1 MNEITVV
8 SLGVSADGLT
18 LGALEAMKQAK
29 RVILRTAQ
37 TPAAAYLDGQ
47 GIAYSSLDPLYE
59 TAEDFD
65 SLNAALA
72 GAIVLWI
79 LALACEF
86 AAIMALTKN
95 FTIRFTKNGN
105 TNMLILLIGF
115 IVLDFIFAVIAA
127 QLWKKAN
134 RIKPMSEKNKFL
146 FYLWNEMGVI
156 MACICFIPLII
167 LLLKSNKLDKKTKTI
182 VTAVAAAALL
192 IAGVTS
198 ADYHP
203 VSAEQKAEA
212 ETSITDDVYWT
223 TFGHKYHLDVDC
235 QAIVNSNTAYEG
247 TVTEAIESGR
257 TAICSFCAKRH
268 ADELDLD
275 ALNVEKEIGE
285 EEAVAPAA

>member
-1 MNEITVV
+1 MAQKIVRASDGREIKPA
-8 SLGVSADGLT
+8 S
-18 LGALEAMKQAK
+18 EEKKAK
-29 RVILRTAQ
+29 KAT
-37 TPAAAYLDGQ
+37 AAAEEAVEEAAEKKGKKIVQ
-47 GIAYSSLDPLYE
+47 AEPTKGSSAGYR
-59 TAEDFD
+59 
-65 SLNAALA
+65 A

-115 IVLDFIFAVIAA
+115 IVLDFIFAVVAA

-146 FYLWNEMGVI
+146 FYLWSEMGVI

-167 LLLKSNKLDKKTKTI
+167 LLIKSDKLDKKTKTI
-182 VTAVAAAALL
+182 VTAIAAAALL
-192 IAGVTS
+192 ITGAAS

-212 ETSITDDVYWT
+212 EESITEDVYWT

-235 QAIVNSNTAYEG
+235 QAIVNSNTVYEG

-275 ALNVEKEIGE
+275 ALNVEKAAE
-285 EEAVAPAA
+285 EEAVEPAA

>member
-1 MNEITVV
+1 MAQKIVRASDGREIKPA
-8 SLGVSADGLT
+8 SEEKKAR
-18 LGALEAMKQAK
+18 K
-29 RVILRTAQ
+29 
-37 TPAAAYLDGQ
+37 AAAAAEQVEEKAKSGRKIVQ
-47 GIAYSSLDPLYE
+47 AEPTKGSSAGYR
-59 TAEDFD
+59 
-65 SLNAALA
+65 A

-146 FYLWNEMGVI
+146 FYLWNELGVI

-167 LLLKSNKLDKKTKTI
+167 LLLKNNKLDKKTKTL
-182 VTAVAAAALL
+182 VTIIAAVALL
-192 IAGVTS
+192 IAGVAS
-198 ADYHP
+198 ADFNP

-212 ETSITDDVYWT
+212 EAEITDDVYWT
-223 TFGHKYHLDVDC
+223 TFGHKYHMDLDC
-235 QAIVNSNTAYEG
+235 QAIVNSSTVYQG

-257 TAICSFCAKRH
+257 STLCSFCAKRH

-275 ALNVEKEIGE
+275 ALNVEKGAE
-285 EEAVAPAA
+285 EELAVQPAA

>member
-1 MNEITVV
+1 MAQKIVRASDGREIKPA
-8 SLGVSADGLT
+8 SEEKKAR
-18 LGALEAMKQAK
+18 K
-29 RVILRTAQ
+29 
-37 TPAAAYLDGQ
+37 AAAAAEQVEEKAKSGRKIVQ
-47 GIAYSSLDPLYE
+47 AEPTKGSSAGYR
-59 TAEDFD
+59 
-65 SLNAALA
+65 A

-146 FYLWNEMGVI
+146 FYLWNEVGVI

-167 LLLKSNKLDKKTKTI
+167 LLLKNNKLDKKTKTI

-235 QAIVNSNTAYEG
+235 QAIVNSNTVYEG

>member
-1 MNEITVV
+1 MAQKIVRASDGREIKPA
-8 SLGVSADGLT
+8 SEEKKAR
-18 LGALEAMKQAK
+18 K
-29 RVILRTAQ
+29 
-37 TPAAAYLDGQ
+37 AAAAAEQVEEKAKSGRKIVQ
-47 GIAYSSLDPLYE
+47 AEPTKGSSAGYR
-59 TAEDFD
+59 
-65 SLNAALA
+65 A

-105 TNMLILLIGF
+105 TNMLILLIGL
-115 IVLDFIFAVIAA
+115 IVLDFIFAVVAA

-146 FYLWNEMGVI
+146 FYLWSEMGVI

-235 QAIVNSNTAYEG
+235 QAIVNSNTVYEG

-257 TAICSFCAKRH
+257 ESICSFCAKRH

>member
-1 MNEITVV
+1 MAQKIVRASDGREIKPASEEKKRKKAAEAVEAV
-8 SLGVSADGLT
+8 EEQAEKKGRKIVQAEPVKGSSAGY
-18 LGALEAMKQAK
+18 
-29 RVILRTAQ
+29 R
-37 TPAAAYLDGQ
+37 
-47 GIAYSSLDPLYE
+47 
-59 TAEDFD
+59 
-65 SLNAALA
+65 A

-79 LALACEF
+79 LALLCEF
-86 AAIMALTKN
+86 GAIMALTKN

-105 TNMLILLIGF
+105 TNMLILLIGL
-115 IVLDFIFAVIAA
+115 IVLDFIFAVVAA

-156 MACICFIPLII
+156 MACICFIPLLIV
-167 LLLKSNKLDKKTKTI
+167 LLKNNKLDKKTKTI

-192 IAGVTS
+192 IAGVAS

-212 ETSITDDVYWT
+212 EQEITDDVYWT

-235 QAIVNSNTAYEG
+235 QAIVNSNTVYEG

-275 ALNVEKEIGE
+275 ALNVEKELGE
-285 EEAVAPAA
+285 EEAAAPAA

>member
-1 MNEITVV
+1 MAQKIVRASDGREVKPASEEKKARKKAEAVEEAVEKPAKKKEQTVV
-8 SLGVSADGLT
+8 QAEPVKGSAAGY
-18 LGALEAMKQAK
+18 
-29 RVILRTAQ
+29 R
-37 TPAAAYLDGQ
+37 
-47 GIAYSSLDPLYE
+47 
-59 TAEDFD
+59 
-65 SLNAALA
+65 A

-79 LALACEF
+79 LAIACEIL
-86 AAIMALTKN
+86 AILALTKS
-95 FTIRFTKNGN
+95 FTIHFTNNGN
-105 TNMLILLIGF
+105 TNMLILLIGL
-115 IVLDFIFAVIAA
+115 IVLDFIFAVVAA

-146 FYLWNEMGVI
+146 FYLWNELGVI

-182 VTAVAAAALL
+182 VTTIAAAALL
-192 IAGVTS
+192 ISGLAS
-198 ADYHP
+198 ADFHP

-212 ETSITDDVYWT
+212 ESSITDDVYWT
-223 TFGHKYHLDVDC
+223 TFGHKYHLDLDC
-235 QAIVNSNTAYEG
+235 QAIVNSNTVYQG

-285 EEAVAPAA
+285 ETAVAPAA

>member
-1 MNEITVV
+1 MAQKIVRASDGREIKPASEEKKRKKAAEAAETVEEQAAEKKGRKIV
-8 SLGVSADGLT
+8 QAEPVKGSSAGY
-18 LGALEAMKQAK
+18 
-29 RVILRTAQ
+29 R
-37 TPAAAYLDGQ
+37 
-47 GIAYSSLDPLYE
+47 
-59 TAEDFD
+59 
-65 SLNAALA
+65 A

-95 FTIRFTKNGN
+95 FTIRFTQNGN

-115 IVLDFIFAVIAA
+115 IVLDFIFAVVAA

-146 FYLWNEMGVI
+146 FYLWNELGVI
-156 MACICFIPLII
+156 MACICFIPLIV

-192 IAGVTS
+192 IAGVAS
-198 ADYHP
+198 ADFHP

-212 ETSITDDVYWT
+212 EQEITEDVYWT

-235 QAIVNSNTAYEG
+235 QAIVNSNTVYEG

-275 ALNVEKEIGE
+275 ALNVEQEVG
-285 EEAVAPAA
+285 EAVQPAA

>member
-1 MNEITVV
+1 MAQKIVRASDGREVKPASEEKKARKKVEAVEEAVEKPAKKKEQTVV
-8 SLGVSADGLT
+8 QAEPVKGSAAGY
-18 LGALEAMKQAK
+18 
-29 RVILRTAQ
+29 R
-37 TPAAAYLDGQ
+37 
-47 GIAYSSLDPLYE
+47 
-59 TAEDFD
+59 
-65 SLNAALA
+65 A
-72 GAIVLWI
+72 GAIVLWLLAIACEI
-79 LALACEF
+79 LAIL
-86 AAIMALTKN
+86 ALTKN
-95 FTIRFTKNGN
+95 FTIRFTNDGQ
-105 TNMLILLIGF
+105 TNMLILLIGL
-115 IVLDFIFAVIAA
+115 IVLDFIFAVVAA

-146 FYLWNEMGVI
+146 FYLWNELGVI

-182 VTAVAAAALL
+182 VTAIAAAALV
-192 IAGVTS
+192 IAGVAS

-212 ETSITDDVYWT
+212 ESTITDDVYWT
-223 TFGHKYHLDVDC
+223 TFGHKYHLDLDC
-235 QAIVNSNTAYEG
+235 QAIVNSNTVYQG

-285 EEAVAPAA
+285 EESVAPAA

>member
-1 MNEITVV
+1 MAQKIVRASDGREVKPASEEKKARKKVEAVEEAAEQPRKKEQKVV
-8 SLGVSADGLT
+8 QAEPVKGSSAGY
-18 LGALEAMKQAK
+18 
-29 RVILRTAQ
+29 R
-37 TPAAAYLDGQ
+37 
-47 GIAYSSLDPLYE
+47 
-59 TAEDFD
+59 
-65 SLNAALA
+65 A

-79 LALACEF
+79 LAIVCEILA
-86 AAIMALTKN
+86 ILALTKN
-95 FTIRFTKNGN
+95 FTIRFTQNGN
-105 TNMLILLIGF
+105 TNMLILLIGL
-115 IVLDFIFAVIAA
+115 IVLDFIFAVVAA

-156 MACICFIPLII
+156 MACICFLPLII

-182 VTAVAAAALL
+182 VTAIAAAALV
-192 IAGVTS
+192 IAGVAS
-198 ADYHP
+198 ADFHP
-203 VSAEQKAEA
+203 VSAEQKEEA
-212 ETSITDDVYWT
+212 ESTITDDVYWT
-223 TFGHKYHLDVDC
+223 TFGHKYHLDLDC
-235 QAIVNSNTAYEG
+235 QAIVNSNTVYQG

>member
-1 MNEITVV
+1 MAQKIVRASDGREIKPA
-8 SLGVSADGLT
+8 SEEKKAR
-18 LGALEAMKQAK
+18 K
-29 RVILRTAQ
+29 
-37 TPAAAYLDGQ
+37 AAA
-47 GIAYSSLDPLYE
+47 A
-59 TAEDFD
+59 AEQVEEKAK
-65 SLNAALA
+65 SGRKIVQAEPTKGSAAGYRA

-146 FYLWNEMGVI
+146 FYLWSEMGVI

-235 QAIVNSNTAYEG
+235 QAIVNSNTVYEG

>member
-1 MNEITVV
+1 
-8 SLGVSADGLT
+8 
-18 LGALEAMKQAK
+18 
-29 RVILRTAQ
+29 
-37 TPAAAYLDGQ
+37 
-47 GIAYSSLDPLYE
+47 
-59 TAEDFD
+59 
-65 SLNAALA
+65 
-72 GAIVLWI
+72 
-79 LALACEF
+79 
-86 AAIMALTKN
+86 
-95 FTIRFTKNGN
+95 
-105 TNMLILLIGF
+105 
-115 IVLDFIFAVIAA
+115 
-127 QLWKKAN
+127 
-134 RIKPMSEKNKFL
+134 MSEKNKFL
-146 FYLWNEMGVI
+146 FYLWSEMGVI

-235 QAIVNSNTAYEG
+235 QAIVNSNTVYEG

>member
-1 MNEITVV
+1 MAQKIVRASDGREIKPA
-8 SLGVSADGLT
+8 SEEKKAR
-18 LGALEAMKQAK
+18 K
-29 RVILRTAQ
+29 
-37 TPAAAYLDGQ
+37 AAAAAEQVEEKAKSGRKIVQ
-47 GIAYSSLDPLYE
+47 AEPTKGSSAGYR
-59 TAEDFD
+59 
-65 SLNAALA
+65 A

-146 FYLWNEMGVI
+146 FYLWSEMGVI
-156 MACICFIPLII
+156 MACICFIPLLI

-223 TFGHKYHLDVDC
+223 TLGHKYHLDVDC
-235 QAIVNSNTAYEG
+235 QAIVNSNTVYEG

>member
-1 MNEITVV
+1 MAQKIVRASDGREIKPA
-8 SLGVSADGLT
+8 SEEKKAR
-18 LGALEAMKQAK
+18 K
-29 RVILRTAQ
+29 
-37 TPAAAYLDGQ
+37 AAA
-47 GIAYSSLDPLYE
+47 A
-59 TAEDFD
+59 AEQVEEKAK
-65 SLNAALA
+65 SGRKIVQAEPTKGSAAGYRA

-146 FYLWNEMGVI
+146 FYLWNELGVI

-235 QAIVNSNTAYEG
+235 QAIVNSNTVYEG